1 MGAAPW
7 SLAPGFL
14 SMKTFVKH
22 PNCPGKKKGVWS
34 ADELLCL
41 PQGVFSS
48 HPHSGEEDAFL
59 HGANQSADP
68 GGQRGQGKEAS
79 PWRTVPPLGLVP
91 LMCASSFRPGRALC
105 WDVGRGSGGGRR
117 VAEG

>member
-7 SLAPGFL
+7 SSAPGFL
-14 SMKTFVKH
+14 SMKTSVKH

-48 HPHSGEEDAFL
+48 HPPSGEDAFL

-68 GGQRGQGKEAS
+68 GGQRGQGKEVS
-79 PWRTVPPLGLVP
+79 PRRTVPPLELVP
-91 LMCASSFRPGRALC
+91 LMYASSFRPGRALC
-105 WDVGRGSGGGRR
+105 WDVGRGRGDGRR